1 MLGPGGRAGNR
12 ACARRGR
19 GYAACMQANWPIVKD
34 LVLVGGGHAHAL
46 VLRMWAMDPLP
57 GVRVTLVSP
66 DPVAP
71 YTGMLPGL
79 VAGLY
84 RRDEVMVD
92 LVRLCAHA
100 GVRFILA
107 RATGMAAGQVLTDV
121 AGPVAYDVLSVDV
134 GGTALVPDVPGL
146 AAHAVAARP
155 LAPFAARW
163 QGFVEGAG
171 PEPQVAVIGAGAG
184 GAELALAAVHRLRA
198 AGRRPGVTLLDRAAD
213 PMPGLSPG
221 ARRRMLDGLRA
232 AGVVLRVGATV
243 VQATADAL
251 HLADG
256 RVVRADLAV
265 LATGVRAPDWL
276 AGTGLALHDGW
287 LRVGPTLQTSDPA
300 VFAAGDC
307 AHLAHAPRP
316 KAGVYAVR
324 AAPVLLHNL
333 RAALSGGRMRDFR
346 PQRDFL
352 RLMSL
357 GDGQAV
363 ADWRGLAAAGRWV
376 WRWKDAIDRRFMAR
390 LADLRL
396 MRPAMPPAMAEGLR
410 DMLTDRPLCGGCG
423 SKVGAGTLAAG
434 LRVLPVPVRPDVEA
448 GAGDD
453 AAVLRAGDALQV
465 VTTDHLRA
473 VTLDEA
479 LMARIAAH
487 HALGDVLAMG
497 AAPQVALSQVML
509 PAASPAIHARMLA
522 RIQHAAAEAMGQ
534 AGAEVVGGHTTA
546 GAELVLG
553 FAVTG
558 TLAPAVLR
566 RKGGARP
573 GDVLVLSRPLGSG
586 TLLAALMAQAPTPG
600 ALLGE
605 HVAAAL
611 AQMARPPL
619 PAARVLAPHATAM
632 TDVTGFGLI
641 GHLLEIC
648 EASGTGAEVDLPAV
662 PLLPGTLALAA
673 RGERSSL
680 APANRA
686 AALGRITGADGAAGA
701 LLFDPQTCGGFL
713 AAVPPGVVDMVLA
726 GLRDVGEA
734 GARIGTVTAV
744 EGDVSVRVRNLQ
756 T

>member
-1 MLGPGGRAGNR
+1 
-12 ACARRGR
+12 
-19 GYAACMQANWPIVKD
+19 MQANWPIVKD

-92 LVRLCAHA
+92 LVRLCAFSGA
-100 GVRFILA
+100 RFIMA
-107 RATGMAAGQVLTDV
+107 RATGLAGGQVLTDV

-134 GGTALVPDVPGL
+134 GGMAVVPDVPGL
-146 AAHAVAARP
+146 DGIAVAARP
-155 LAPFAARW
+155 LGVFAARW
-163 QGFVEGAG
+163 QGFVQAAG
-171 PEPQVAVIGAGAG
+171 PEPAVAVIGAGAG
-184 GAELALAAVHRLRA
+184 GAELALAAVHRLRG
-198 AGRRPGVTLLDRAAD
+198 AGRRPRVALLDRGGG
-213 PMPGLSPG
+213 PLPGLSRA
-221 ARRRMLDGLRA
+221 ARRRMLVALQA
-232 AGVVLRVGATV
+232 AGINLMTGVTV
-243 VQATADAL
+243 ARATAAAL

-256 RVVRADLAV
+256 RVVPADLAV
-265 LATGVRAPDWL
+265 LAAGVRAPGWL
-276 AGTGLALHDGW
+276 ADTGLALHDGW

-307 AHLAHAPRP
+307 AHLSHAPRP
-316 KAGVYAVR
+316 RAGVFAVR

-333 RAALSGGRMRDFR
+333 RAALAGGRMRDFR

-352 RLMSL
+352 RLLSL
-357 GDGQAV
+357 GDGRAV
-363 ADWRGLAAAGRWV
+363 ADWRGMAAAGGWV
-376 WRWKDAIDRRFMAR
+376 WRWKDGIDRRFMSR
-390 LADLRL
+390 LSDLRP
-396 MRPAMPPAMAEGLR
+396 MRPAMPRAMAEGLR
-410 DMLTDRPLCGGCG
+410 DMLADRPLCGGCG
-423 SKVGAGTLAAG
+423 SKVGAGTLAEA
-434 LRVLPVPVRPDVEA
+434 LRALPAPVRADVVA

-453 AAVLRAGDALQV
+453 AAVLRAGAALQV

-473 VTLDEA
+473 VTQDEA

-509 PAASPAIHARMLA
+509 PAASPAIQARMLA
-522 RIQHAAAEAMGQ
+522 RIQHAAAGAMGQ

-558 TLAPAVLR
+558 TLAPDALR

-573 GDVLVLSRPLGSG
+573 GDVLVLTRPLGSG
-586 TLLAALMAQAPTPG
+586 TVLAALMAQAPTPG

-611 AQMARPPL
+611 AMMARPPG

-632 TDVTGFGLI
+632 TDVTGFGLA

-648 EASGTGAEVDLPAV
+648 EASGTGAEIDLASV
-662 PLLPGTLALAA
+662 PVLPGALELAS

-686 AALGRITGADGAAGA
+686 AALGRVAGAEGAAGA

-713 AAVPPGVVDMVLA
+713 AAVPPGVADRVLA
-726 GLRDVGEA
+726 ELRALGEA
-734 GARIGTVTAV
+734 AARIGTMTAG
-744 EGDVSVRVRNLQ
+744 EGGVRVQ
-756 T
+756 ATEP